1 MVCKTFIIQFLFFCL
16 DLHLFCSYWFSNF
29 QIIGF
34 YRVTKKSVSELWTP
48 CTSDTQTMCENF
60 LFKERKFRTFILCF
74 LISFFGLL
82 GGYQFPFFG
91 PIWHQ
96 KRQFARRYFFVF
108 QLCRGIQKMT
118 PLTIFWERKKGL
130 TRVRDLD
137 KSGLFSETDPYK
149 KFSPFM

>member
-29 QIIGF
+29 QIIGV
-34 YRVTKKSVSELWTP
+34 YRVFLNFGHPVLQTHRQCVRIFFFLSFQRKKVQNIYLVLF
-48 CTSDTQTMCENF
+48 NF
-60 LFKERKFRTFILCF
+60 LFWSFGWISISLF
-74 LISFFGLL
+74 LVQFGIKKDNLLEGISLFFS
-82 GGYQFPFFG
+82 
-91 PIWHQ
+91 
-96 KRQFARRYFFVF
+96 FV
-108 QLCRGIQKMT
+108 GIQKMT

>member
-34 YRVTKKSVSELWTP
+34 YRVTKKVFLNYGHP
-48 CTSDTQTMCENF
+48 VLQTMCENF
-60 LFKERKFRTFILCF
+60 LFSLFSKKESLEHLSFCF

-82 GGYQFPFFG
+82 GGYQFPFFWSNLASKKT
-91 PIWHQ
+91 ICQ
-96 KRQFARRYFFVF
+96 KVFLCFSALQRYLENDPSYNF
-108 QLCRGIQKMT
+108 LG
-118 PLTIFWERKKGL
+118 KKGL

>member
-34 YRVTKKSVSELWTP
+34 YRVFLNFGHPVLS
-48 CTSDTQTMCENF
+48 TQTMCENF

-82 GGYQFPFFG
+82 GGYQFPFFWSNLASKKT
-91 PIWHQ
+91 ICQ
-96 KRQFARRYFFVF
+96 KVFLCFSALQRYLENDPSYNF
-108 QLCRGIQKMT
+108 LG
-118 PLTIFWERKKGL
+118 KKGL